1 MTHAPTPET
10 ARSVSRRWPLISGGI
25 AVLTVLALGLIIFIR
40 GNLPFEADLE
50 WMEEILENR
59 HPLLELPALLMDF
72 IGGGWFG
79 VIVVP
84 VGGIILL
91 CILRRFWAALY
102 FGAASIVSAAAV
114 QGLKALIGRP
124 RPEDMLVTAD
134 VGSFPS
140 GHVANAATLAVVLGI
155 IVWRL
160 WVWVAGAVYVVL
172 MALSRT
178 YLGAHW
184 VSDTIGGL
192 ILGAAVAVIV
202 WAPLAN
208 RLRVEA
214 DSKRR

>member
-1 MTHAPTPET
+1 M
-10 ARSVSRRWPLISGGI
+10 V
-25 AVLTVLALGLIIFIR
+25 TVLALGLIIVIR
-40 GNLPFEADLE
+40 GNVPFEADLE
-50 WMEEILENR
+50 WMEEVLESR

-79 VIVVP
+79 IFVVP
-84 VGGIILL
+84 IGGILLL

-160 WVWVAGAVYVVL
+160 WVWVAGAAYVVL